1 MMLLMRCDVVWC
13 NFTTFSPPN
22 NANEDDV
29 HRSREMSDVKCTVAK
44 ELMANGQ
51 GFLKDE
57 DFMDEEERESD
68 KWE

>member
-1 MMLLMRCDVVWC
+1 MVQ
-13 NFTTFSPPN
+13 FTTFSPPN

-29 HRSREMSDVKCTVAK
+29 HKPTEMSDVKCTVAK

-57 DFMDEEERESD
+57 DFMDEEERERVINGN
-68 KWE
+68 KLLIVC